1 MCSIIIYITKETE
14 EFTRSQTV
22 SILFLKCQWYVG
34 KDSLRS
40 ENRKSATLKSQ
51 KPPHIETSIKKCH
64 NPNFISQKVAN
75 WIQNSFQANLHH
87 WLLFLSATCI
97 SIFSYQNIVK
107 NTQLPNYNSLKV
119 SAFTQFNIPA
129 LVHKQGQIDEVS

>member
-22 SILFLKCQWYVG
+22 FYSLLKCQWYVG

-51 KPPHIETSIKKCH
+51 KTYSYRDI
-64 NPNFISQKVAN
+64 NQMSQPKFYLYRKVK
-75 WIQNSFQANLHH
+75 LD
-87 WLLFLSATCI
+87 L
-97 SIFSYQNIVK
+97 
-107 NTQLPNYNSLKV
+107 
-119 SAFTQFNIPA
+119 
-129 LVHKQGQIDEVS
+129 E